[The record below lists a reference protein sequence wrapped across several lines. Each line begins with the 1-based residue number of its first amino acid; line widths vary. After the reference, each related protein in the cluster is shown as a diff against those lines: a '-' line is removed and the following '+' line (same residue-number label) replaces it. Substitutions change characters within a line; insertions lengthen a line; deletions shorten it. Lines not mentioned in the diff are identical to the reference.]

1 LDGYDSLSQPDTTSS
16 DLIPAGA
23 IVIFFLSRPLSTST
37 VVSLF
42 YRISNANNMNHFTK
56 MTEAEY
62 ANGTTADISDDTTT
76 DATARTLR
84 RE

>member
-1 LDGYDSLSQPDTTSS
+1 
-16 DLIPAGA
+16 
-23 IVIFFLSRPLSTST
+23 